1 MSATIPPY
9 TVDFERL
16 LTPISA
22 ELPAGDSL
30 RYDGTYDRVREARRE
45 DDPRLSQ
52 GIYQSEVKRADW
64 AAVES
69 ACLEALSTRTKDLQ
83 LGCWLLEAWLHLY
96 GFAGVREGVGLLAA
110 LCENFWEDLH
120 PQPEG
125 GDLEGR
131 VAPVVWVNE
140 KLSLKLKLIPLN
152 APQPGDGPGH
162 TLADW
167 ESACQLDNLSKKN
180 QKAADAAEA
189 QGAVTLAKF
198 QTGVMLTPR
207 SFYAE
212 MLEDVEAS
220 HDACVS
226 FERLLEDRCG
236 AHAPGLYKF
245 REVLLSAR
253 ALVSGVLS
261 TRADEPGEDAEE
273 SSEPPAGADD
283 AGGAT
288 PLRAADAATPPR
300 AGGIRNRAEAYRRLE
315 EAADYL
321 LLTEPHSP
329 VPYLVKR
336 AVAWGGMNLFDLM
349 QQIIRND
356 GEMQELNRLLLL
368 TPDGDRK

>member
-9 TVDFERL
+9 TVDFEKL

-22 ELPAGDSL
+22 DHPAGDSL

-45 DDPRLSQ
+45 DDPRLTQ
-52 GIYQSEVKRADW
+52 GIYQTDVKRADW
-64 AAVES
+64 AAVEA
-69 ACLEALSTRTKDLQ
+69 ACLEALAERTKDLQ

-96 GFAGVREGVGLLAA
+96 GFAGVREGVGLLAG

-131 VAPVVWVNE
+131 VAPVVWVDE
-140 KLSLKLKLIPLN
+140 KLSHKLKLIPLS
-152 APQPGDGPGH
+152 APQAGEGPGH

-180 QKAADAAEA
+180 PKAGAAAEA

-212 MLEDVEAS
+212 LLEDLEAS

-226 FERLLEDRCG
+226 FERLLEARCG

-245 REVLLSAR
+245 REVVLSTR

-261 TRADEPGEDAEE
+261 TRADEPGEGPEG
-273 SSEPPAGADD
+273 PPDPQAGAEDE
-283 AGGAT
+283 GGAT
-288 PLRAADAATPPR
+288 PARAADAAPPHR
-300 AGGIRNRAEAYRRLE
+300 AGGAIRNRADAYRRLE

-321 LLTEPHSP
+321 LQTEPHSP

-356 GEMQELNRLLLL
+356 GEMQELDRLLRLSNREDL
-368 TPDGDRK
+368 